1 MAKEERQATNVQKK
15 EAKVV
20 GNADVRI
27 HDSRKCWLT
36 DGDMTIVSI
45 YGPGTSM
52 EVSAEYSTPFENVS
66 PANLLNNTLGFS
78 QVLTAGGQ
86 AFTGKTTV
94 AALNTR
100 QVWEKNSP
108 TQFSLEM
115 QFYALRDPELE
126 VMMPLKVLENFIAPE
141 SKAYFGIGN
150 IAKPLQ
156 LSIGRR
162 VIYQYLVLNSIT
174 IPFDKETDSKG
185 RFVRAS
191 VNASLSTITMI
202 TKDMLKNGYGVKA
215 DYKFTE
221 W

>member
-1 MAKEERQATNVQKK
+1 MANEERKASNVQKK

-20 GNADVRI
+20 GNADPRI

-36 DGDMTIVSI
+36 DGDTTIVAI
-45 YGPGTSM
+45 YGPGTSL
-52 EVSAEYSTPFENVS
+52 EVTSEYSTPFEEIS
-66 PANLLNNTLGFS
+66 PAVMASKAFGLAPILSGAIQS
-78 QVLTAGGQ
+78 SSGLTM
-86 AFTGKTTV
+86 V
-94 AALNTR
+94 SALNTR

-115 QFYALRDPELE
+115 QFYALRDPDAE
-126 VMMPLKVLENFIAPE
+126 VMMPLKTLENFIAPD
-141 SKAYFGIGN
+141 SKAFFGVGN

-185 RFVRAS
+185 RFVRAT
-191 VNASLSTITMI
+191 VTASLSTITMV

-215 DYKFTE
+215 DYTM
-221 W
+221 